1 MGKKLEG
8 AGLRGQVAGETSLC
22 TVGQEEGLAYRGHKI
37 ETLAEK
43 GTFEEVAY
51 LLLYGKLPNASE
63 LSDYKNLLKEQRDLP
78 ESVKKVLR
86 EIPASAHPMAV
97 MATGCSMLGNIEPE
111 KSKEE
116 ESIDL
121 EEIFEEGALPN
132 DSISDEVEAADN
144 EDSKSNDTSN
154 HNEEVVL
161 EEEVEQQESKE
172 TDS

>member
-1 MGKKLEG
+1 MVKKLEG

-63 LSDYKNLLKEQRDLP
+63 LSDYKSLLKSLRDLP
-78 ESVKKVLR
+78 DSLKKVLR

-97 MATGCSMLGNIEPE
+97 MATGCSMLGNLEPRGVHGCANGFYQ
-111 KSKEE
+111 SNGCNNA
-116 ESIDL
+116 IDCYL
-121 EEIFEEGALPN
+121 LVQIF
-132 DSISDEVEAADN
+132 S
-144 EDSKSNDTSN
+144 
-154 HNEEVVL
+154 
-161 EEEVEQQESKE
+161 
-172 TDS
+172 